1 MFERIQ
7 IGMPM
12 YDEDAVQP
20 MRDELIAYGFQ
31 ELKTPE
37 EVDQALENST
47 GTALV
52 VVNSVCGCAAGSA
65 RPGVGAAL
73 QSVKIPDKLF
83 TAFAGQDREAVQ
95 LLRQK
100 YLKDYQPSSPS
111 MAIFKDGKVVY
122 MMERYMIEGRRPDEI
137 ARELNAQFEKLC
149 SHPGPSIPQE
159 QYAQVRHA
167 VACGSTIPRNF

>member
-1 MFERIQ
+1 MFEKIQ

-31 ELKTPE
+31 EMKTPE
-37 EVDQALENST
+37 EVDQVLQDSK
-47 GTALV
+47 GTILV

-65 RPGVGAAL
+65 RPGAGAAL
-73 QSVKIPDKLF
+73 QNARIPDQVV

-111 MAIFKDGKVVY
+111 MALFKDGKVVY
-122 MMERYMIEGRRPDEI
+122 MMERYMIEGRRPEEI
-137 ARELNAQFEKLC
+137 AHELTAQFEKFC
-149 SHPGPSIPQE
+149 SHQGPSIPKE

>member
-1 MFERIQ
+1 MFEKIQ

-31 ELKTPE
+31 ELRTTE
-37 EVDQALENST
+37 EVDQALQNAT

-65 RPGVGAAL
+65 RPGAGAAL
-73 QSVKIPDKLF
+73 QGVKIPDKLY

-122 MMERYMIEGRRPDEI
+122 MMERYMIEGRRPEEI
-137 ARELNAQFEKLC
+137 ARELNAQFEKFC
-149 SHPGPSIPQE
+149 SHQGPSIPQE
-159 QYAQVRHA
+159 QYSQVRHA